1 MTDEQADAIVNT
13 IFDGFQKVADA
24 IENATIS
31 EHQLHDIVY
40 ALEAIQD
47 KLTNI
52 NETMKDR
59 HDS

>member
-24 IENATIS
+24 IELSAIS
-31 EHQLHDIVY
+31 EQRLYDIVY

-47 KLTNI
+47 KLISI
-52 NETMKDR
+52 NETMKDS